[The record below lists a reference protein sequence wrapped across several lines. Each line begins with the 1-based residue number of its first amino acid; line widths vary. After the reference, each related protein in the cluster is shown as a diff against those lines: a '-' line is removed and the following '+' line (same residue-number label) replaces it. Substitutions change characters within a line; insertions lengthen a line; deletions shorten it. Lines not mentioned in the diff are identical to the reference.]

1 MKYSETKT
9 RLSNYWKD
17 CEKIYAANLGKIGQ
31 QIGKYDEYAEQLNMF
46 TDHLL
51 NLDYFDKKIART
63 NVNFEF
69 VNIKT
74 LGVEQV
80 QAAIL
85 NVNMLE
91 KTWESNQTDM
101 FFDPQETKPNLKEE
115 FRFIGS
121 MQNVS

>member
-1 MKYSETKT
+1 
-9 RLSNYWKD
+9 
-17 CEKIYAANLGKIGQ
+17 
-31 QIGKYDEYAEQLNMF
+31 MF

-63 NVNFEF
+63 NVSFEF

-85 NVNMLE
+85 NVNMIE
-91 KTWESNQTDM
+91 KTWESNQTDL
-101 FFDPQETKPNLKEE
+101 F
-115 FRFIGS
+115 
-121 MQNVS
+121 V

>member
-1 MKYSETKT
+1 
-9 RLSNYWKD
+9 
-17 CEKIYAANLGKIGQ
+17 
-31 QIGKYDEYAEQLNMF
+31 MF

-51 NLDYFDKKIART
+51 NLDYFDKKISRT

-85 NVNMLE
+85 NVNMIE
-91 KTWESNQTDM
+91 KTWESNQTDL
-101 FFDPQETKPNLKEE
+101 FVDQQETKPNLKEE
-115 FRFIGS
+115 FRFIGN
-121 MQNVS
+121 MQSVS